1 MLIVNVKEVRC
12 AHLMLFIYERIF
24 KMAKKTG
31 TRKIGRSAITGK
43 FVKKSHVKK
52 HPRTTV
58 TETIKKSSRGKKK

>member
-1 MLIVNVKEVRC
+1 
-12 AHLMLFIYERIF
+12 
-24 KMAKKTG
+24 MAKKGG

-58 TETIKKSSRGKKK
+58 TETIKKSNRGKKK